1 MELSAIGEQ
10 VFAVEAI
17 VKKRVR
23 KGNVEYLL
31 KWKGWPPKYSTWE
44 PEEHILD
51 QRLVQAYE
59 EKEQRD
65 RALGHRR
72 KGSKSK
78 RLLLQNT
85 IYTMDLR
92 SAHKTPE
99 QPPPRLRL
107 SLTRSLVPEDEDQ
120 PYCPCKHAPQQQQQQ
135 QQAHRKCKQ
144 MRPQFGFFNSNPPSP
159 TQEDWKSG
167 GEEEEEDEDEDDE
180 EEEDNV
186 EDEEDMEE
194 EAEEDTPERS
204 RGLLDGQKRTDK
216 WSSAIGLDEVTAAE
230 KPDIDWRPV
239 IGPGEVTVTDVTI
252 NSLTVTFRES
262 RVAKGFFRELGLA
275 RRPIGQKVVYP
286 AVRMMGER
294 LVIPKL
300 SVCDNEAAGNGSA

>member
-10 VFAVEAI
+10 VFAVESI
-17 VKKRVR
+17 VKKRVK

-59 EKEQRD
+59 EKEQRE

-72 KGSKSK
+72 KGSKAK
-78 RLLLQNT
+78 RLILQDT
-85 IYTMDLR
+85 VYTMDLR

-107 SLTRSLVPEDEDQ
+107 SLTRSLLPEDQDQ
-120 PYCPCKHAPQQQQQQ
+120 DQDEPCSACGQDPLLARRESEPRRSPYTCLD
-135 QQAHRKCKQ
+135 
-144 MRPQFGFFNSNPPSP
+144 SNPPSP
-159 TQEDWKSG
+159 TQEDWEG
-167 GEEEEEDEDEDDE
+167 RGEEEEE

-186 EDEEDMEE
+186 ESGEE
-194 EAEEDTPERS
+194 EEEEEEKEEALKETTETSGVP
-204 RGLLDGQKRTDK
+204 LNGQERTDG
-216 WSSAIGLDEVTAAE
+216 WSSAVGPGEVTASE
-230 KPDIDWRPV
+230 KPDDVWRPV
-239 IGPGEVTVTDVTI
+239 LGPGEVTVTDVTL

-262 RVAKGFFRELGLA
+262 RVPKGFFRDW
-275 RRPIGQKVVYP
+275 GQ
-286 AVRMMGER
+286 
-294 LVIPKL
+294 
-300 SVCDNEAAGNGSA
+300 

>member
-10 VFAVEAI
+10 VFAVESI

-65 RALGHRR
+65 RAVGHRR
-72 KGSKSK
+72 KGSKAK
-78 RLLLQNT
+78 RLLLENT
-85 IYTMDLR
+85 VYTMDLR

-99 QPPPRLRL
+99 KTPPRLRL
-107 SLTRSLVPEDEDQ
+107 SLTRSLVPEDEDA
-120 PYCPCKHAPQQQQQQ
+120 PYSVCREDPRPPLAHHKNKH
-135 QQAHRKCKQ
+135 R
-144 MRPQFGFFNSNPPSP
+144 RSQFRCLDSNPPSP
-159 TQEDWKSG
+159 TQEDWEG
-167 GEEEEEDEDEDDE
+167 LGEEEEE

-186 EDEEDMEE
+186 EDEEDREE
-194 EAEEDTPERS
+194 EDPEVAQKETAEKN
-204 RGLLDGQKRTDK
+204 RGILNGQERTDG
-216 WSSAIGLDEVTAAE
+216 WTSAIGPDEVTASE
-230 KPDIDWRPV
+230 KPDNVWRPI
-239 IGPGEVTVTDVTI
+239 IGPGEVTVTDVTL

-262 RVAKGFFRELGLA
+262 RVAKGFFRDWGLE
-275 RRPIGQKVVYP
+275 V
-286 AVRMMGER
+286 
-294 LVIPKL
+294 
-300 SVCDNEAAGNGSA
+300 

>member
-10 VFAVEAI
+10 VFAVES
-17 VKKRVR
+17 VLKKRVR

-72 KGSKSK
+72 KGSKTK
-78 RLLLQNT
+78 RLLLQST
-85 IYTMDLR
+85 VYTMDLR

-99 QPPPRLRL
+99 TPPPRLRL
-107 SLTRSLVPEDEDQ
+107 SLTRSLVPEEEEEEEEEEQ
-120 PYCPCKHAPQQQQQQ
+120 PYSASKQSPP
-135 QQAHRKCKQ
+135 AHRKSNPE
-144 MRPQFGFFNSNPPSP
+144 RSQFTCLDSNPPSP
-159 TQEDWKSG
+159 TQEDWEED
-167 GEEEEEDEDEDDE
+167 EEEEE

-186 EDEEDMEE
+186 DDEEDREEEGGEE
-194 EAEEDTPERS
+194 EALLEKTGQSRGILNRPER
-204 RGLLDGQKRTDK
+204 TDE
-216 WSSAIGLDEVTAAE
+216 WSSAFEPDEVASSK
-230 KPDIDWRPV
+230 KPDNSDVWRPI
-239 IGPGEVTVTDVTI
+239 IGTGEVTVTDVTL

-262 RVAKGFFRELGLA
+262 RVAKGFFRDLGLE
-275 RRPIGQKVVYP
+275 V
-286 AVRMMGER
+286 
-294 LVIPKL
+294 
-300 SVCDNEAAGNGSA
+300 